1 MKNFS
6 IFGCV
11 FLSSPDYISEKK
23 KFSRIVGCVFDT
35 QIVYSRGDTVPFETP
50 ENDGAEMIT
59 GKEKRPLVSRRCGNN
74 QWFLKNVFNPCLL
87 TFLSAFCFLNYAASL
102 LKNLP

>member
-1 MKNFS
+1 MKRKNFLGLLVAFS
-6 IFGCV
+6 IPKLF
-11 FLSSPDYISEKK
+11 
-23 KFSRIVGCVFDT
+23 IVE
-35 QIVYSRGDTVPFETP
+35 GDTVPFESP
-50 ENDGAEMIT
+50 ENDGTELIT
-59 GKEKRPLVSRRCGNN
+59 EKEKRPLVSRRWENN